1 MYGLALNL
9 IMSLSGH
16 SSNIDEIFKWIFEI
30 YLAGGSLSNI
40 DDGDKAEVG
49 AGVPVAVAAEATEA
63 GALYPAPT
71 Q

>member
-1 MYGLALNL
+1 MYGLALNV

-49 AGVPVAVAAEATEA
+49 AGVPVAVAAEAAEA
-63 GALYPAPT
+63 DALYPAPT